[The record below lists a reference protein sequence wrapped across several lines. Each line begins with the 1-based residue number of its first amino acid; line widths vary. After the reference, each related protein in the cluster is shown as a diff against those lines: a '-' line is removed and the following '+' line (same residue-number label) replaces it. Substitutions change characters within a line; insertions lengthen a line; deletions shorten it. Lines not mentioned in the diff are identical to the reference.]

1 MAGAPEGNTN
11 RATQYR
17 IKRTLERLFEEA
29 STKREGMTRLEAACR
44 AQMEKAE
51 EGDLPAFKEIADRSE
66 GKPSQSLDLGSD
78 PERPLISKIVR
89 EIVRP
94 PNPDGSSL

>member
-1 MAGAPEGNTN
+1 MAAPEGNTN

-17 IKRTLERLFEEA
+17 IKRTFEKLFEEA

-51 EGDLPAFKEIADRSE
+51 EGDLAAFKEVADRGE

-78 PERPLISKIVR
+78 PERPVVQKIVR

-94 PNPDGSSL
+94 PNPNG

>member
-1 MAGAPEGNTN
+1 MGAPEGNTN

-17 IKRTLERLFEEA
+17 IKRTLEKLFEEA

-44 AQMEKAE
+44 AQMERAE
-51 EGDLPAFKEIADRSE
+51 EGDLAAFKEVADRAE

-78 PERPLISKIVR
+78 PDRPLVQKVVR

-94 PNPDGSSL
+94 PNPDG